1 MKRLLLSLAT
11 IAFTLFFPTLHASAQ
26 GWPAEYE
33 GVMLQGFYWDSYTH
47 TRWTKLEA
55 QAKQLSECFDLV
67 WVPNS
72 GYCANHNNMGY
83 LPLRFWDQNSSFGSE
98 SELRSMIA
106 TFKKH
111 GVGVIADVVINHHN
125 TEGWFAFPN
134 ETYKGQT
141 YQFQSTDICKNDD
154 GGATMKQATS
164 EGVSLSENN
173 DSGEDWSGCRDLD
186 HSSANVQRI
195 VKAYEDYLL
204 NDLGYVGFRYD
215 MVKGFSP
222 SFIEEYNTTS
232 SVAFSVGE
240 YWDSSDNIKKWV
252 SATSSD
258 GRPTSAAFDFQFR
271 YRVRDAFNGNDCKNL
286 LADATNTASYP
297 LAYQNSFK
305 QWAVTF
311 VENHDTQYRNEN
323 EPLDPLK
330 KDTLAA
336 NAYLIAMPGTPCVFL
351 AHWLDCKS
359 HIRRQIAARRIA
371 GIHNQSSFE
380 NIQNSPAAF
389 ANVVQGKRG
398 SLIVAVGTSVN
409 RYSPK
414 DYTSTHTLVLS
425 GYHYKYYLSNELV
438 PEWQQQLRRIEEEEQ
453 AEREE
458 EESFVPYTATVYC
471 KADFTPVY
479 FYAWDSKGQLFG
491 NWPGQLMQG
500 KTKVIDGEEWYYADF
515 NITSPDYEFNIIFNQ
530 GSGKP
535 QTSDIVGLRT
545 TSFFTATISEGRVI
559 YENVTKEHETG
570 IEDILDTAPD
580 QPSSTIYDLQGR
592 RLNHVPTSGI
602 YIQGGNKIMRKH

>member
-1 MKRLLLSLAT
+1 MNRLLLSLAT
-11 IAFTLFFPTLHASAQ
+11 IVSTTFLFPSHATAQ
-26 GWPAEYE
+26 GWPSEYE
-33 GVMLQGFYWDSYTH
+33 GVMLQGFYWDSFTQ

-72 GYCANHNNMGY
+72 GYCATHNNMGY
-83 LPLRFWDQNSSFGSE
+83 LPLRFWDQNSSFGTE
-98 SELRSMIA
+98 GELRSMIS
-106 TFKKH
+106 TFKEH
-111 GVGVIADVVINHHN
+111 GMGVIADVVINHHN
-125 TEGWFAFPN
+125 TEGWFSFPK

-154 GGATMKQATS
+154 GGATMKQAAS
-164 EGVSLSENN
+164 EGVSLSDNN

-204 NDLGYVGFRYD
+204 NDLGYAGFRYD

-222 SFIEEYNTTS
+222 SFIAEYNTASQTTY
-232 SVAFSVGE
+232 SVGE
-240 YWDSSDNIKKWV
+240 YWDSSDNIWKWV
-252 SATSSD
+252 CGTSSD

-271 YRVRDAFNGNDCKNL
+271 YRVRDAFNGNDCRNL
-286 LADATNTASYP
+286 LPDATNTAGYP
-297 LAYQNSFK
+297 LSYHSDRQ

-323 EPLDPLK
+323 EPLDPLR

-336 NAYLIAMPGTPCVFL
+336 NAYLLAMPGTPCVFL
-351 AHWLDCKS
+351 AHWLDCKP
-359 HIRRQIAARRIA
+359 HIRRQIAARRLA
-371 GIHNQSSFE
+371 GIHSQSTYQ

-398 SLIVAVGTSVN
+398 SLIVAVGTSVG
-409 RYSPK
+409 RYEPQAYS
-414 DYTSTHTLVLS
+414 TTHTLVLS
-425 GYHYKYYLSNELV
+425 GHHYKYYLSNELL
-438 PEWQQQLRRIEEEEQ
+438 PLWQEQLERIEAEEQ

-491 NWPGQLMQG
+491 NWPGQLMQDQ
-500 KTKVIDGEEWYYADF
+500 TKVVDGEEWYYADF
-515 NITSPDYEFNIIFNQ
+515 QITAPDYEFNIIFNQ

-535 QTSDIVGLRT
+535 QTSDIVGIRT
-545 TSFFTATISEGRVI
+545 TSFFTASISDGRVI
-559 YENVTKEHETG
+559 YENVTAEHETG
-570 IEDILDTAPD
+570 IEDIPGTASSLSDPD
-580 QPSSTIYDLQGR
+580 VYDLQGR
-592 RLNHVPTSGI
+592 RLGHIPKHGI
-602 YIQGGNKIMRKH
+602 YIQGGRKIMR